1 MVVVYREMASAE
13 NLATIR
19 AAGYHWLVS
28 AAQPERGS
36 YFDQCQEQAGWQE
49 IIREPSRRN
58 EGQRK
63 VRLLVKLSR
72 RRVRMAPRVSVAL
85 CWSQCPKVGLTS
97 NGSHELARRKNA

>member
-19 AAGYHWLVS
+19 AAGYHWLVA

-49 IIREPSRRN
+49 IIREPSPRY

-72 RRVRMAPRVSVAL
+72 RRAQMAPRVSPCAGANFAKL
-85 CWSQCPKVGLTS
+85 G
-97 NGSHELARRKNA
+97 